1 MFAVVLL
8 LVQTKRSLIYKNEC
22 QIILKTTIVNQNCR
36 TYSFAFWENGER
48 FSKINMMNKRIK
60 PQIIIYYKT
69 KSYDWK
75 GLKYIPVFIVETWIH
90 RIDSRTDD
98 SIIWCFHFP
107 VRKLRLLLGFTS
119 GPREW
124 STRVVHESGPWTRST
139 KVVHRPGVR
148 VLSFPS
154 CYHLGHYIGWHLCM

>member
-90 RIDSRTDD
+90 NHRIDSRTADWWI
-98 SIIWCFHFP
+98 SWIPGWFNHLMFP
-107 VRKLRLLLGFTS
+107 VWNLWLLLGW
-119 GPREW
+119 W
-124 STRVVHESGPWTRST
+124 SAKFAVSRVVHESGPRST
-139 KVVHRPGVR
+139 DLG
-148 VLSFPS
+148 SAFCCFPF
-154 CYHLGHYIGWHLCM
+154 CP